1 MPVRFLKCKVQSDQI
16 FEPGRINRTKVDAL
30 HGKIMYTTTSNLVLE
45 IFINLIDHEIEAY
58 SHNNIHQLKTKKTSE
73 NVKDSNLFF
82 TGI

>member
-30 HGKIMYTTTSNLVLE
+30 HGRIMYTTTSNLVLE
-45 IFINLIDHEIEAY
+45 ILIMKLRHIVITIFIN
-58 SHNNIHQLKTKKTSE
+58 SKQKKTSE
-73 NVKDSNLFF
+73 NVKDSNLFI